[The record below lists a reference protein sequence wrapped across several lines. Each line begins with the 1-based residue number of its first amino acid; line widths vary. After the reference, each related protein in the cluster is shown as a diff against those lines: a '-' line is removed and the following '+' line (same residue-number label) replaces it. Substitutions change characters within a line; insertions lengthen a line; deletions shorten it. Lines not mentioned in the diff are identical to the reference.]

1 MAEQCRNCSSYGN
14 LPRCKQTECFGHE
27 NWYAVE
33 MIKENDHLRSIIRRI
48 MSDLPS
54 KRDWLDPVL
63 EAEAKEI
70 LEGK

>member
-1 MAEQCRNCSSYGN
+1 MSDQCQHCTLRNQFYNC
-14 LPRCKQTECFGHE
+14 RQAECFLHE

-54 KRDWLDPVL
+54 KRDWLDPAL
-63 EAEAKEI
+63 EAEAQAT
-70 LEGK
+70 LLP